1 MKTLEEA
8 LKFIT
13 EKYKNTEANYPE
25 LAKLS
30 DTEKIKF
37 DIRHCTLHSVKLAG
51 KLASIISEDADHGES
66 LDTEKVKKLA
76 VKELINALVLAD
88 RVGLSVEEL
97 IKRIPGEA

>member
-51 KLASIISEDADHGES
+51 KLASISEDADHGES

-97 IKRIPGEA
+97 IKRIPEEA